1 MSKHGDWCYEMDELS
16 SFIRGYMRRYHGEES
31 APETISKLTS
41 LIAGDLGLPIEY
53 PIVVDTLEN
62 LGG

>member
-1 MSKHGDWCYEMDELS
+1 MATGVMKWMNSLRS
-16 SFIRGYMRRYHGEES
+16 SEDMRRYHGEES

-53 PIVVDTLEN
+53 PIVIDTLEN

>member
-1 MSKHGDWCYEMDELS
+1 MDELS

-53 PIVVDTLEN
+53 PIVIDTLEN